1 MPENITQLKKE
12 IKALIPDL
20 KLEATDEKIEISDFG
35 FKNLKVEIDNRII
48 FRFYKVADL
57 NPGDVALYLQTK
69 MDFSRISQKYIK
81 EDSFY
86 LYPNDSFKS
95 DPKGAFEKRMFI
107 LRTIKDAHEALIELK
122 KELGVG

>member
-1 MPENITQLKKE
+1 MPENITRLENE

-20 KLEATDEKIEISDFG
+20 KLEAKNEKIAISDFG
-35 FKNLKVEIDNRII
+35 FNELKVEIDNRII

-57 NPGDVALYLQTK
+57 KPRDVALYLQTK
-69 MDFSRISQKYIK
+69 MDFTSISRKYIK

-95 DPKGAFEKRMFI
+95 DTKGAFEKRMFI

-122 KELGVG
+122 DELSRN